1 MGQNKNMDMTA
12 MLHNFVQSNT
22 SVMTVNQK
30 YLECGHT
37 QTEVDSVHSV
47 IERAKKGTEVF
58 IPKDWINIIQTA
70 EKTNPYL
77 VPLLNHDN
85 LKDAKFFVADQKC
98 NLKLLATGKKI
109 DWRQVRWIWVT
120 KGSNQIQFKYN
131 RTGE

>member
-1 MGQNKNMDMTA
+1 MAEVIMYSKILSWVRTKKKNMTP

-22 SVMTVNQK
+22 SVMTINQK
-30 YLECGHT
+30 YLECEHT

-47 IERAKKGTEVF
+47 MEQAKKGTDVF
-58 IPKDWINIIQTA
+58 IPKDWINITQKA

-77 VPLLNHDN
+77 VPLLNHDD

-109 DWRQVRWIWVT
+109 DWRQVRWI
-120 KGSNQIQFKYN
+120 
-131 RTGE
+131 

>member
-1 MGQNKNMDMTA
+1 MDMTP
-12 MLHNFVQSNT
+12 MLPNFVQFIT
-22 SVMTVNQK
+22 SVMTINQK

-47 IERAKKGTEVF
+47 IMEQAKKGTQVF
-58 IPKDWINIIQTA
+58 IPKDWINITQKA

-77 VPLLNHDN
+77 VPLLNHDD

-109 DWRQVRWIWVT
+109 DWRQVRWI
-120 KGSNQIQFKYN
+120 
-131 RTGE
+131 